1 MDFWQRLL
9 LNQAISTFIGLMQDG
24 VASDAL
30 REKLRA
36 PLLKIASMILAIYPD
51 ATLNIQKA
59 RTTLGLEKRSEEQ
72 T

>member
-1 MDFWQRLL
+1 
-9 LNQAISTFIGLMQDG
+9 MQDG